1 MVSRKSE
8 RLINLTIALLATK
21 RFITKSEI
29 FKTIE
34 GYEGSSESKER
45 MFERDK
51 DDLRSLGIEIE
62 VGSFDPLFNDEAGYR
77 IKQERYQLDLGDI
90 TALEI
95 SLLSLAAQ
103 AWQGASLDDAAQ
115 RALVKLN
122 SLGIA
127 VDEENISDSTPF
139 FTDGGLDLPIITR
152 AIAEHQI
159 LEFTYRNYELSE
171 EVRSVVPIGLSTRS
185 GFWYFTGVDQ
195 SIEEIRTFRFDRV
208 IGSSGVWYFTG
219 VDQSIEEI
227 RTFRF
232 DRVIGSFIVKKG
244 PKDFET
250 PENFDSQRIFE
261 RDIATQ
267 AVIDIRLGKGTSL
280 RALASSTKSIGEWD
294 QVQIPILDM
303 RTLSALIL
311 WHGDDVYV
319 HSPNE
324 LREIIIAGLK
334 DLVKTHG

>member
-1 MVSRKSE
+1 MYWLADAVQQRVPMVSRKSE

-29 FKTIE
+29 FKTID

-90 TALEI
+90 TALEV

-171 EVRSVVPIGLSTRS
+171 EVRRVVPIGLSTRS
-185 GFWYFTGVDQ
+185 GF
-195 SIEEIRTFRFDRV
+195 
-208 IGSSGVWYFTG
+208 WYFTG

-319 HSPNE
+319 HSPIE

>member
-1 MVSRKSE
+1 MFCQDADAQQRVHTVSRKSE

-34 GYEGSSESKER
+34 GYEGSAESKER

-77 IKQERYQLDLGDI
+77 IKQERYQLDLGQI
-90 TALEI
+90 TPLEI
-95 SLLSLAAQ
+95 SLLSLAAR

-127 VDEENISDSTPF
+127 VDEENLPDTVPFFSDS
-139 FTDGGLDLPIITR
+139 GIELPVITR
-152 AIAEHQI
+152 AITEHQI
-159 LEFTYRNYELSE
+159 LEFTYRNYDLSE
-171 EVRSVVPIGLSTRS
+171 EVRRIVPIGLSTRS
-185 GFWYFTGVDQ
+185 TFWYFTGVDQ

-208 IGSSGVWYFTG
+208 IGSFS
-219 VDQSIEEI
+219 
-227 RTFRF
+227 
-232 DRVIGSFIVKKG
+232 VKKG
-244 PKDFET
+244 PKDFAT
-250 PENFDSQRIFE
+250 PENFDSKEVFE
-261 RDIATQ
+261 GDMNLQ
-267 AVIDIRLGKGTSL
+267 AVVDIRHGKGKSL
-280 RALASSTKSIGEWD
+280 RALASSTESKGEWD

-303 RTLSALIL
+303 RTLAGLIL

-319 HSPNE
+319 HSPIE
-324 LREIIIAGLK
+324 LRESIINSLK
-334 DLVKTHG
+334 ELVNTHG

>member
-1 MVSRKSE
+1 MSRKSE

-51 DDLRSLGIEIE
+51 DDLRTLGIEIE

-90 TALEI
+90 TTLEI

-127 VDEENISDSTPF
+127 VDETNLPVSIPF
-139 FTDGGLDLPIITR
+139 LSDGGLDLPKITH

-159 LEFTYRNYELSE
+159 LEFIYRNYDLSE
-171 EVRSVVPIGLSTRS
+171 ENRRVVPIGLSTRS
-185 GFWYFTGVDQ
+185 GYWYLTGVDQ
-195 SIEEIRTFRFDRV
+195 SIEEV
-208 IGSSGVWYFTG
+208 
-219 VDQSIEEI
+219 

-232 DRVIGSFIVKKG
+232 DRVIGSFTVKKG
-244 PKDFET
+244 PKNFET
-250 PENFDSQRIFE
+250 PENFDSQNLFE
-261 RDIATQ
+261 RVESFY
-267 AVIDIRLGKGTSL
+267 AVVDVRRGKGTSL

-294 QVQIPILDM
+294 QLQIPILDVKS
-303 RTLSALIL
+303 LSALIL

-319 HSPNE
+319 HSPVE
-324 LREIIIAGLK
+324 LRESIVSSLK
-334 DLVKTHG
+334 EIVKAHG

>member
-1 MVSRKSE
+1 MFFQDADAQRRVHTVSRKSE

-34 GYEGSSESKER
+34 GYEGNAESKER

-90 TALEI
+90 TPLEI
-95 SLLSLAAQ
+95 SLLSLAAR

-127 VDEENISDSTPF
+127 VDEQNLPDTVPF
-139 FTDGGLDLPIITR
+139 FSESGIDLPVITR

-159 LEFTYRNYELSE
+159 LEFTYRNYDLSE
-171 EVRSVVPIGLSTRS
+171 EVRRIVPIGLSTRS
-185 GFWYFTGVDQ
+185 TFWYFTGVDQ
-195 SIEEIRTFRFDRV
+195 D
-208 IGSSGVWYFTG
+208 
-219 VDQSIEEI
+219 IEEI

-232 DRVIGSFIVKKG
+232 DRVIGSFALKKG
-244 PKDFET
+244 PKNFET
-250 PENFDSQRIFE
+250 PENFNSKEIFE
-261 RDIATQ
+261 GHTNLR
-267 AVIDIRLGKGTSL
+267 AVVDIRHGKGRSL
-280 RALASSTKSIGEWD
+280 RALASSTESRGEWD
-294 QVQIPILDM
+294 QVQIPVLDM
-303 RTLSALIL
+303 RTLASLIL

-319 HSPNE
+319 HSPIE
-324 LREIIIAGLK
+324 LRESIIASLK
-334 DLVKTHG
+334 ELVSAHG

>member
-1 MVSRKSE
+1 
-8 RLINLTIALLATK
+8 
-21 RFITKSEI
+21 
-29 FKTIE
+29 
-34 GYEGSSESKER
+34 

-51 DDLRSLGIEIE
+51 DDLRSIGIEIE

-115 RALVKLN
+115 RALVKLH

-127 VDEENISDSTPF
+127 VDEANLPVSIPF
-139 FTDGGLDLPIITR
+139 LSDGGLDLPKITH

-159 LEFTYRNYELSE
+159 LEFIYRNYDLSE
-171 EVRSVVPIGLSTRS
+171 ENRRVVPIGLSTRS
-185 GFWYFTGVDQ
+185 GYWYLTGVDQ
-195 SIEEIRTFRFDRV
+195 SIEEV
-208 IGSSGVWYFTG
+208 
-219 VDQSIEEI
+219 

-232 DRVIGSFIVKKG
+232 DRVIGSFTVKKG
-244 PKDFET
+244 PKNFET
-250 PENFDSQRIFE
+250 PENFDSQNLFE
-261 RDIATQ
+261 RVESFD
-267 AVIDIRLGKGTSL
+267 AVIDVRRGKGTSL

-294 QVQIPILDM
+294 QLQIPILDVKS
-303 RTLSALIL
+303 LSALIL

-319 HSPNE
+319 HSPVE
-324 LREIIIAGLK
+324 LRESIVSSLK
-334 DLVKTHG
+334 EIVKAHG

>member
-21 RFITKSEI
+21 RYITKSEI
-29 FKTIE
+29 FKTID

-77 IKQERYQLDLGDI
+77 IKQERYQLDLGDV

-127 VDEENISDSTPF
+127 VDAENIPDSTPF
-139 FTDGGLDLPIITR
+139 FSDGGLDLPIITR

-208 IGSSGVWYFTG
+208 V
-219 VDQSIEEI
+219 
-227 RTFRF
+227 
-232 DRVIGSFIVKKG
+232 GSFTVKKG
-244 PKDFET
+244 PKEFET
-250 PENFDSQRIFE
+250 PENFDSKRIFE
-261 RDIATQ
+261 RDIDNH
-267 AVIDIRLGKGTSL
+267 AVIDIRRGKGTSL
-280 RALASSTKSIGEWD
+280 RALATSTKSIGEWD

>member
-77 IKQERYQLDLGDI
+77 IKQERYQLDLGDV

-127 VDEENISDSTPF
+127 VDEENMPDSAPF
-139 FTDGGLDLPIITR
+139 FSDGGLDLPIITR

-159 LEFTYRNYELSE
+159 LEFTYRNYELTD

-208 IGSSGVWYFTG
+208 IGTFT
-219 VDQSIEEI
+219 
-227 RTFRF
+227 
-232 DRVIGSFIVKKG
+232 VKKG

-250 PENFDSQRIFE
+250 PENFDSKRIFE
-261 RDIATQ
+261 RDIDTH
-267 AVIDIRLGKGTSL
+267 AVIDIRRGKGTSL
-280 RALASSTKSIGEWD
+280 RALASSTKPIGEWD

-319 HSPNE
+319 HSPIE
-324 LREIIIAGLK
+324 LREIIIASLK

>member
-34 GYEGSSESKER
+34 GYEGNSESKER

-77 IKQERYQLDLGDI
+77 IKQERYQLDLGDV
-90 TALEI
+90 TTLEI

-127 VDEENISDSTPF
+127 VDEENIPDSAPF
-139 FTDGGLDLPIITR
+139 FSDGGLDLPIITR

-208 IGSSGVWYFTG
+208 IGSFT
-219 VDQSIEEI
+219 
-227 RTFRF
+227 
-232 DRVIGSFIVKKG
+232 VKKG
-244 PKDFET
+244 PKEFET
-250 PENFDSQRIFE
+250 PENFDSKRIFE
-261 RDIATQ
+261 RDIDTN
-267 AVIDIRLGKGTSL
+267 AVIDIRRGKGTSL
-280 RALASSTKSIGEWD
+280 RALATSTKSIGEWD
-294 QVQIPILDM
+294 QVQIPILDL

-319 HSPNE
+319 HSPIE
-324 LREIIIAGLK
+324 LREIIIASLK
-334 DLVKTHG
+334 DLVRTHG

>member
-29 FKTIE
+29 FKTID

-77 IKQERYQLDLGDI
+77 IKQESYQLDLGDV

-127 VDEENISDSTPF
+127 VDEENMPDSAPF
-139 FTDGGLDLPIITR
+139 FSDGGLDLPIITR

-159 LEFTYRNYELSE
+159 LEFTYRNYELTH
-171 EVRSVVPIGLSTRS
+171 EVRRVVPIGLSTRS

-208 IGSSGVWYFTG
+208 IGTFT
-219 VDQSIEEI
+219 
-227 RTFRF
+227 
-232 DRVIGSFIVKKG
+232 VKKG

-250 PENFDSQRIFE
+250 PENFDSKRIFE
-261 RDIATQ
+261 RDKDNH
-267 AVIDIRLGKGTSL
+267 AVIDIRRGKGTSL

-319 HSPNE
+319 HSPFE
-324 LREIIIAGLK
+324 LREIIIASLK
-334 DLVKTHG
+334 ELVKTHG

>member
-77 IKQERYQLDLGDI
+77 IKQERYQLDLGDV

-115 RALVKLN
+115 RALVKLH

-127 VDEENISDSTPF
+127 VDEENMSDSAPF
-139 FTDGGLDLPIITR
+139 FSDGGLDLPIITR

-159 LEFTYRNYELSE
+159 LEFTYRNYELTD

-208 IGSSGVWYFTG
+208 IGTFT
-219 VDQSIEEI
+219 
-227 RTFRF
+227 
-232 DRVIGSFIVKKG
+232 VKKG

-250 PENFDSQRIFE
+250 PENFDSKRIFE
-261 RDIATQ
+261 RDKDTH
-267 AVIDIRLGKGTSL
+267 AVIDIRRGKGTSL

-319 HSPNE
+319 HSPIE
-324 LREIIIAGLK
+324 LREIIIASLK

>member
-77 IKQERYQLDLGDI
+77 IKQERYQLDLGDV

-115 RALVKLN
+115 RALVKLH

-127 VDEENISDSTPF
+127 VDEENMPDSAPF
-139 FTDGGLDLPIITR
+139 FSDGGLDLPIITR

-159 LEFTYRNYELSE
+159 LEFTYRNYELTD
-171 EVRSVVPIGLSTRS
+171 EVRRVIPIGLSTRS

-208 IGSSGVWYFTG
+208 IGSFT
-219 VDQSIEEI
+219 
-227 RTFRF
+227 
-232 DRVIGSFIVKKG
+232 VKKG
-244 PKDFET
+244 PKEFET
-250 PENFDSQRIFE
+250 PENFDSKRIFE
-261 RDIATQ
+261 RDINTH
-267 AVIDIRLGKGTSL
+267 AVIDIRRGKGTSL

-294 QVQIPILDM
+294 QIQIPILDIK
-303 RTLSALIL
+303 TLSALIL

-319 HSPNE
+319 HSPKE
-324 LREIIIAGLK
+324 LRGIIISSLK
-334 DLVKTHG
+334 EIMGAHG

>member
-34 GYEGSSESKER
+34 GYEGSPESKER

-77 IKQERYQLDLGDI
+77 IKQERYQLDLGDV

-127 VDEENISDSTPF
+127 VDEENMPDSAPF
-139 FTDGGLDLPIITR
+139 FSDGGLDLPIITR

-159 LEFTYRNYELSE
+159 LEFTYRNYELTD
-171 EVRSVVPIGLSTRS
+171 EVRRVVPIGLSTRS

-208 IGSSGVWYFTG
+208 IGTFT
-219 VDQSIEEI
+219 
-227 RTFRF
+227 
-232 DRVIGSFIVKKG
+232 VKKG

-250 PENFDSQRIFE
+250 PENFDSKRIFE
-261 RDIATQ
+261 RDKDTH
-267 AVIDIRLGKGTSL
+267 AVIDIRRGKGTSL

-319 HSPNE
+319 HSPIE
-324 LREIIIAGLK
+324 LREIIIASLK